1 MKRIVFLLIIV
12 CSMFSSCDKQ
22 KAAIDDLVDF
32 SEELTENS
40 SEYSKEE
47 WEKAIAKY
55 QKIVDKIDQYEYSD
69 EELKKIG
76 KYKTRCLKYLTK
88 TTIKQVSD
96 HVHKVTKQLEGALE
110 EFGVYDSDVDS
121 DDFEDE

>member
-1 MKRIVFLLIIV
+1 
-12 CSMFSSCDKQ
+12 MFSSCDKQ

-47 WEKAIAKY
+47 WEKAIAEY

-88 TTIKQVSD
+88 STIKQVSD

-121 DDFEDE
+121 D